1 MNKYKF
7 TFLKIDG
14 EWMEEDDVIEEY
26 GFSGLEKA
34 EDSFSIEVEANSWK
48 DAKEKIKIAA
58 KVI

>member
-1 MNKYKF
+1 
-7 TFLKIDG
+7 
-14 EWMEEDDVIEEY
+14 MEEDDVIEEY